1 MAQLASAK
9 KRARQMKRRTEVNRH
24 RLGTVRTFIRKVE
37 AAIASGDKAQAE
49 TALHVA
55 EPHMMR
61 GVGKGVMHRNTAARK
76 LSRLSKQIKGMAA

>member
-9 KRARQMKRRTEVNRH
+9 KRARQMKRRTEVNR
-24 RLGTVRTFIRKVE
+24 RRIGSVRTYIRKVE
-37 AAIASGDKAQAE
+37 TAIAGGDKPEAE
-49 TALHVA
+49 AALRVA

-61 GVGKGVMHRNTAARK
+61 GGGKGVMHRNTAARK

>member
-37 AAIASGDKAQAE
+37 AAIADGKKSEAE
-49 TALHVA
+49 AALRVA
-55 EPHMMR
+55 EPYLMR